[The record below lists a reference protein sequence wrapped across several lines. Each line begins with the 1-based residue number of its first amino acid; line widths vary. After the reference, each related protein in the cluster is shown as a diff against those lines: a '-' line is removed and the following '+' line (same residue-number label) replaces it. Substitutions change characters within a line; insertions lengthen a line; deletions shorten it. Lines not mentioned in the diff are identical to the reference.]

1 MSGTLWAVTAG
12 LGFGVF
18 QSVNRRGVSNMNVYL
33 ATFVQLVASFIVL
46 GGISLATEDLSEL
59 GRVSFSTILNFAA
72 AGFFHFFLGWTFLNA
87 SQKRIGAART
97 SPLIG
102 TTPLFA
108 TVIAA
113 LTLREFPSS
122 LALLGIG
129 LIVIGAYV
137 ISRWSD
143 NSNSAAIAALPKEI
157 GWRASWLGLGAAFCW
172 ALSPIFIR
180 KGLAEL
186 PSPLLGLTV
195 GIAASALGYGIL
207 LLFQPQHRGIADI
220 TGEAWFFKVLA
231 GLLVGLSTW
240 ARWIALDLAPV
251 AIVLALTMISTP
263 VVILISPYVVGKHLE
278 QITATLWA
286 GAGLIIGGA
295 LMLTFYS

>member
-33 ATFVQLVASFIVL
+33 ATFVQLVASFIAL
-46 GGISLATEDLSEL
+46 GGISLATEDLSVL

-102 TTPLFA
+102 ATPLFA

-113 LTLREFPSS
+113 MTLREFPSF

-137 ISRWSD
+137 ISRWPGI
-143 NSNSAAIAALPKEI
+143 SNGIATIALPIET

-180 KGLAEL
+180 EGLKEL

-207 LLFQPQHRGIADI
+207 LLFQPQQRVTADV

-278 QITATLWA
+278 RITATLWG
-286 GAGLIIGGA
+286 GAGLIVGGA
-295 LMLTFYS
+295 LMLTFIP

>member
-1 MSGTLWAVTAG
+1 MG
-12 LGFGVF
+12 
-18 QSVNRRGVSNMNVYL
+18 VYL
-33 ATFVQLVASFIVL
+33 ATFVQLVTSFVVL
-46 GGISLATEDLSEL
+46 GGISLATEDLGIL
-59 GRVSFSTILNFAA
+59 GNVSISTILNFAA

-113 LTLREFPSS
+113 LTLREFPNF
-122 LALLGIG
+122 LAMLGIG
-129 LIVIGAYV
+129 LIVVGAYV
-137 ISRWSD
+137 ISRWPGS
-143 NSNSAAIAALPKEI
+143 SNNATMAALPTEI

-180 KGLAEL
+180 AGLAEL

-195 GIAASALGYGIL
+195 GIAASAVGYGLL
-207 LLFQPQHRGIADI
+207 LLFQPQHRATADVA
-220 TGEAWFFKVLA
+220 GETWFFKLLA

-251 AIVLALTMISTP
+251 AVVLAITMISTP

-278 QITATLWA
+278 QITTTLWA

-295 LMLTFYS
+295 LMQTFIS

>member
-12 LGFGVF
+12 FGFGLF
-18 QSVNRRGVSNMNVYL
+18 QSVNRRGVSNMSVYL
-33 ATFVQLVASFIVL
+33 ATFVQLLASFVAL
-46 GGISLATEDLSEL
+46 AGISLATEDLGVL
-59 GRVSFSTILNFAA
+59 AKVPFSTILNFAA

-87 SQKRIGAART
+87 SQNRIGAART

-108 TVIAA
+108 TVIAV
-113 LTLREFPSS
+113 LTLREFPGF
-122 LALLGIG
+122 LALSGIG

-137 ISRWSD
+137 ISRWPG
-143 NSNSAAIAALPKEI
+143 NSNGAATAALPIET

-180 KGLAEL
+180 AGLEEL

-195 GIAASALGYGIL
+195 GIAASALGYGLL
-207 LLFQPQHRGIADI
+207 LLFQPKRRAIVNI
-220 TGEAWFFKVLA
+220 NGEAWSFTVLA
-231 GLLVGLSTW
+231 GLLVGMSTW
-240 ARWIALDLAPV
+240 ARWIALDLSPV
-251 AIVLALTMISTP
+251 AVVLAITMISTP
-263 VVILISPYVVGKHLE
+263 IVILLSPYVVGKHLE
-278 QITATLWA
+278 QVTATLWA

-295 LMLTFYS
+295 LMLTFIS

>member
-12 LGFGVF
+12 LGFGLF
-18 QSVNRRGVSNMNVYL
+18 QSINRRGVSGMSVYL

-46 GGISLATEDLSEL
+46 GGISLATEDLGVL
-59 GRVSFSTILNFAA
+59 RNLPVSAILNFAA
-72 AGFFHFFLGWTFLNA
+72 AGFFHFFIGWTFLNA

-113 LTLREFPSS
+113 LTLREFPSF
-122 LALLGIG
+122 LAMLGIG
-129 LIVIGAYV
+129 LIVVGAYV
-137 ISRWSD
+137 ISRWPGNFN
-143 NSNSAAIAALPKEI
+143 NSKTTTLPIET

-180 KGLAEL
+180 AGLAEL
-186 PSPLLGLTV
+186 PSPLLGLTM
-195 GIAASALGYGIL
+195 GIAASAVGYGIL
-207 LLFQPQHRGIADI
+207 LLFQPQHRSIMDI
-220 TGEAWFFKVLA
+220 TGDAWFFKVLA

-251 AIVLALTMISTP
+251 AIVLAITMISTP
-263 VVILISPYVVGKHLE
+263 VVILISPYIVGKHLE
-278 QITATLWA
+278 QVTSTLWG

-295 LMLTFYS
+295 LMLTFIS